1 MVSKRRSHSRVSRS
15 GIFATIGIL
24 LAVALMAAGLW
35 WDNQRNEAIV
45 SRAASSSS
53 LSDRTPTP
61 LIPVDPETGAFA
73 SMADTVA
80 RLDDAS
86 QPLTIAVIGDS
97 TGNNDDEWVS
107 LTAERINREY
117 GRTVVYNPWLPAT
130 TAYGA
135 ARTLQGAGEPV
146 TIWNFSAPGERSA
159 YSIRHLAVGV
169 PEAPD
174 LVIINHG
181 HNETPAEA
189 AGFISSLIDRVGEMR
204 DPAPALAVTLQNPR
218 LDELGIEP
226 SQRISRAI
234 AELTPEHPGAVTIDV
249 RSAFEAAD
257 PSILTYPDG
266 VHPAPAGSRLWA
278 DTVATALGLR

>member
-1 MVSKRRSHSRVSRS
+1 MVSKRRSRTIDRS
-15 GIFATIGIL
+15 VVLTLIGAV
-24 LAVALMAAGLW
+24 LAAALIAAGLW

-53 LSDRTPTP
+53 LSDPAPTP
-61 LIPVDPETGAFA
+61 LIPVEPVDGAFA
-73 SMADTVA
+73 SMTNTIA

-86 QPLTIAVIGDS
+86 QPLTIAVVGDS

-117 GRTVVYNPWLPAT
+117 GRTVIYNPWLPAT

-135 ARTLQGAGEPV
+135 ARTLPGEGEPV

-169 PEAPD
+169 PETPD

-181 HNETPAEA
+181 HNELPSEA
-189 AGFISSLIDRVGEMR
+189 AGFIGSLIDRVGELR

-226 SQRISRAI
+226 SQRISSAV
-234 AELTPEHPGAVTIDV
+234 AELISEHPGAVTIDV
-249 RSAFEAAD
+249 RSAFEAAG
-257 PSILTYPDG
+257 PSTLTYPDG